1 MKNKTKRILAGLGF
15 GLVGAM
21 TLTGCAM
28 SDEQQAALDKVVN
41 KADQIV
47 ALVEKQ
53 NKQLSKQNAY
63 EMIVLSNN
71 AFKLGLLE
79 QVQIKVGGTDYDGY
93 FEKKEADQPCDQR
106 LKYKLKDGVKFYE
119 CTNYEEEGE
128 WTLSVVADYNNDI
141 YHYWNT
147 DNESMELE
155 YDDTTDFT
163 IGGDL
168 LDFIDF
174 SDCTQEDI
182 YDITEQED
190 GSYKFTCFLEYE
202 AAGGNYFYTQRFDI
216 VVKDN
221 LVQKAEKYSLC
232 ERTSDNEITS
242 SYCYAEF
249 EYDNVDF
256 STLEAKYKQLTNN
269 N

>member
-1 MKNKTKRILAGLGF
+1 MKDKTKKLLAGIGF

-21 TLTGCAM
+21 TLTGCGI
-28 SDEQQAALDKVVN
+28 SDEQQAAIDKVVD
-41 KADQIV
+41 KADQIIS
-47 ALVEKQ
+47 LVENQ
-53 NKQLSKQNAY
+53 NKQLSKQTAY

-79 QVQIKVGGTDYDGY
+79 EVQIKVGGIDYDGY
-93 FEKKEADQPCDQR
+93 FEKKEDSQPCDQR
-106 LKYKLKDGVKFYE
+106 LKYRMKDGVKFYE
-119 CTNYEEEGE
+119 CTNFEEEGE
-128 WTLSVVADYNNDI
+128 WTLSVVADYDNNL

-147 DNESMELE
+147 DNESRELE
-155 YDDTTDFT
+155 YAETSQFT

-174 SDCTQEDI
+174 SECTQEDI
-182 YDITEQED
+182 YDITMQED

-202 AAGGNYFYTQRFDI
+202 TSGGGYLYTERFDI

-232 ERTSDNEITS
+232 ERTDDNKITS

-249 EYDNVDF
+249 EYSNLDF
-256 STLEAKYKQLTNN
+256 STLEAKYNQLKQQ
-269 N
+269 